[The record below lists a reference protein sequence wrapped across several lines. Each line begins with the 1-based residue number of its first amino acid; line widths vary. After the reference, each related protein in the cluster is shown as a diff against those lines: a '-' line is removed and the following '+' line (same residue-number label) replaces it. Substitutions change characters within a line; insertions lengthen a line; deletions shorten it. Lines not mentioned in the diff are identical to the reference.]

1 MAFKKAFGQTV
12 RELKREVNKFMLP
25 EIEIKVQEATSNEP
39 WGPHGSLMTEIADAT
54 VDPNELQLIMGVLQK
69 RLLDTGKNWRHVYKS
84 MTVME
89 FLVANGSP
97 QAVESVISF
106 LSQLMARKFMTPCFS
121 FSQFL
126 INHPRFLFQS
136 SHLRNSNT
144 LSSQVGKIRGSM

>member
-1 MAFKKAFGQTV
+1 
-12 RELKREVNKFMLP
+12 
-25 EIEIKVQEATSNEP
+25 VQEATSNEP

-97 QAVESVISF
+97 QAVEKQPLTEFQYVEQPSGKDQGINV
-106 LSQLMARKFMTPCFS
+106 RKKAETMVALLNDR
-121 FSQFL
+121 QR
-126 INHPRFLFQS
+126 INDVRKKAAV
-136 SHLRNSNT
+136 NKN
-144 LSSQVGKIRGSM
+144 K

>member
-12 RELKREVNKFMLP
+12 RELKREVNKFRLP

-126 INHPRFLFQS
+126 INHPRF
-136 SHLRNSNT
+136 
-144 LSSQVGKIRGSM
+144 